1 MFKKIYLLLSVTL
14 LSGQLYAQEFK
25 ATISVSA
32 AQIEGS
38 DKTVYQGMQKA
49 LYEFINERVWS
60 NYAFRVEEKIDVT
73 FMLTLSERVSSS
85 EYRGRLNIIYRRPV
99 YRTSYE
105 TPMFNY
111 VDKDIQFS
119 YDEGQT
125 LVFSDNS
132 FDSNLTSIF
141 AYYLYLIIG
150 LDFDTFQL
158 YGGTQFYQKAQAV
171 VNSAQSAVEPGWK
184 AFEGMKNRYWLVENL
199 LNSSYSSV
207 RQFLYKYHRRG
218 LDMMSDNLEL
228 GRTSITESL
237 EDLRKAYRAEPN
249 LFVLQLLLEAKR
261 DELKNIYME
270 ANEID
275 KAKAVAI
282 LSEVDPSNSSSY
294 QKILVPH
301 Q

>member
-1 MFKKIYLLLSVTL
+1 MLKKIFLLSVAL
-14 LSGQLYAQEFK
+14 FFSQLYAQEFK

-38 DKTVYQGMQKA
+38 DKTVYQEMQKA

-60 NYAFRVEEKIDVT
+60 NYAFRVEEKIDIT
-73 FMLTLSERVSSS
+73 FMLTLSERVSSN
-85 EYRGRLNIIYRRPV
+85 EYKGRLNIIYRRPV

-111 VDKDIQFS
+111 VDKDIQFT
-119 YDEGQT
+119 YDEGQN

-132 FDSNLTSIF
+132 FDSNLTSLF
-141 AYYLYLIIG
+141 AYYLYLILG

-184 AFEGMKNRYWLVENL
+184 GFEGMKNRYWLVENL

-228 GRTSITESL
+228 GRTAITESL
-237 EDLRKAYRAEPN
+237 EDLRKAFRAEPN
-249 LFVLQLLLEAKR
+249 LFVLQLLVEAKR
-261 DELKNIYME
+261 DELRNIYIE